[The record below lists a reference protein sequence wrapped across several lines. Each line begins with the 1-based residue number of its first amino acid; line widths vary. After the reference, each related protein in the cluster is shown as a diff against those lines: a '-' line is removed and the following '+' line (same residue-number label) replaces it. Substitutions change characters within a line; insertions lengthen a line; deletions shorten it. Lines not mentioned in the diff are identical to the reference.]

1 MNRTMKWT
9 CKPWKSMNWNYELD
23 YELMYEMTMKWL
35 WNDYEMTMNFDMK
48 WTMKQPMKYW
58 YELTMNCLLQVWK
71 SMNLCMKKYF
81 STSLLYENV
90 WKSIFQQAF
99 IWKCMNHLNIV
110 SYEVCIY
117 LGLNDTGRARRDSY
131 EAL

>member
-1 MNRTMKWT
+1 MKL
-9 CKPWKSMNWNYELD
+9 WKSMNSNYELD

-35 WNDYEMTMNFDMK
+35 WNDYEFIYEFRYEMNYETTYEIMIWID
-48 WTMKQPMKYW
+48 
-58 YELTMNCLLQVWK
+58 YELSDSSN
-71 SMNLCMKKYF
+71 SMNLCMKKVF
-81 STSLLYENV
+81 FNKL
-90 WKSIFQQAF
+90 I
-99 IWKCMNHLNIV
+99 IWKCMNDLNIV